1 MIAAKTKLFH
11 EDLQRKARLFKVL
24 SHPARLQI
32 LLYLARSRNC
42 LSGDISEMFPI
53 KRTTVNQ
60 HIKELREAGLIEE
73 QLSESKNVYCLN
85 IPEHSTI
92 NIKAKSRLN
101 CCATMPADKSNDIT
115 DETHMYCMHKHLCI

>member
-73 QLSESKNVYCLN
+73 QLRESKNVYCLN
-85 IPEHSTI
+85 IPEIAKAAETI
-92 NIKAKSRLN
+92 EEFLGEITLPKDFSCKYKPGPLTFNYSR
-101 CCATMPADKSNDIT
+101 
-115 DETHMYCMHKHLCI
+115 